1 MTEYDTKSDKKVTR
15 HVLTHDNF
23 KKMPVVWDLY
33 GAVMHPF
40 LNTFQQKT
48 KKSVGKIFFNSN
60 FKVFYKKYEK
70 IIFAILT
77 CLFLLLIVSKRLTV
91 EQWDHNHWK
100 ELEKSFSDLM

>member
-1 MTEYDTKSDKKVTR
+1 MGQVRVTR

-33 GAVMHPF
+33 GAIMHPF

-60 FKVFYKKYEK
+60 FKVFNKKYEK

-91 EQWDHNHWK
+91 EQWDYNHWK